1 MLTAEQIASLKLG
14 INPIDDTALLQV
26 NAALDWITQNTTI
39 DTTDIDKLP
48 ACARL
53 FMAKF
58 VEINGLRAGVTSES
72 IEGLSQS
79 FGEANKSTLIWD
91 TAKDLL
97 NGYLKSRVRFVPA
110 KRRWNEC

>member
-14 INPIDDTALLQV
+14 INQINDTTVLQV
-26 NAALDWITQNTTI
+26 NAALDWIAQNTTI

-53 FMAKF
+53 FLTKF
-58 VEINGLRAGVTSES
+58 VEINGLRAGVVSEA

-79 FGEANKSTLIWD
+79 FGETNKSTLIWD